1 MTEQYF
7 ADYILVTT
15 SGSSCNR
22 VSTEEECRLAA
33 SILGASDTE
42 LSTESTYNYPPDCYL
57 YGGTLESS
65 LYFNYQ
71 DSSTTPC
78 SSDNACICRA
88 QGDPDHKFLKIFY
101 MYGSA

>member
-22 VSTEEECRLAA
+22 VSTEEECELAA

-42 LSTESTYNYPPDCYL
+42 VSTESTPNYPPDCYL
-57 YGGTLESS
+57 YGGIGLEGS
-65 LYFNYQ
+65 LHFNYQ
-71 DSSTTPC
+71 SLSDTSC
-78 SSDNACICRA
+78 SSYYACICKA
-88 QGDPDHKFLKIFY
+88 SGNPEHYNNKYIFLD
-101 MYGSA
+101 

>member
-22 VSTEEECRLAA
+22 VSTEEECELAA

-42 LSTESTYNYPPDCYL
+42 VSTESTPNYPPDCYL

-65 LYFNYQ
+65 LYFNYR
-71 DSSTTPC
+71 SSTTPC
-78 SSDNACICRA
+78 SSDNACICKA
-88 QGDPDHKFLKIFY
+88 QGDPDYKFLKIFDIH
-101 MYGSA
+101 GSA